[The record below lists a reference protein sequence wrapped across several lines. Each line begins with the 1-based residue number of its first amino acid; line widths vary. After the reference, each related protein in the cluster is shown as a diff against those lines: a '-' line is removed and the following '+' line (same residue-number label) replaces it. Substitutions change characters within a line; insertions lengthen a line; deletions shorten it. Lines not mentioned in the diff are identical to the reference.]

1 MKKYVKV
8 FLKIQ
13 IFYYTLIFTINI
25 MANQETILLYRSEKL
40 LILHWKMIAPL
51 SNKFDFLLNN
61 QVLAK
66 PFLAVQMENVLDMMI
81 IIDARQYKLTARKN
95 ILTLQDKETD
105 TPYISI
111 KQGTITLLPKKLI
124 ATYRPEIQARFFT
137 RLFLHTQQNFKNLG
151 EKWLESVF
159 KRYTYPIKNAYQLSE
174 HLFFICLPWSIT
186 AENTPLSLGYSYLEK
201 NKLSKPEEQQG
212 LYLDGF
218 LYAFLKVPDLT
229 EQYGLLSYS
238 TLANIPIRF
247 KQIAQSSREE
257 ILEQLAKQ
265 TSNVTLLQE
274 FLFDESQAI
283 AVQEQA
289 IIKKERTPVTT
300 LKGKVLGIKK
310 QAIIGWAINEA
321 EVSQAV
327 LLDVYQGDKKITSI
341 IADKDCHSLGLEQN
355 LGQCAFALPLTK
367 EHLQGDNKQLTLVYA
382 ETQEPVSG
390 SPIKLG
396 DGRFDFSLS
405 IENATTVKVV
415 FQQRTLSNAAFTLRL
430 LLDNTVLSETQGRGG
445 QAFELIEHLPAHA
458 FDSHRHLLQLTI
470 SDAQNKLLYTCLRK
484 VQHHYQGGLEQVGY
498 RMIRG
503 WLINTDFPEY
513 KATLEV
519 NINDECIGTVVC
531 HLERTEIQ
539 QKLNLPTA
547 KLGFEFQLPER
558 YLLEPYL
565 TIALYYKDSTMP
577 VFPQQAIVTAK
588 DTMIRSLIN
597 AAHYL
602 KSETDKTGTANT
614 NDWARLQIIEPAIK
628 ALRAQ
633 AGIPSTI
640 QLGLTQKVT
649 QALLDKPQSPIID
662 IIIPVYQGY
671 DETLQCI
678 HSVLQ
683 AKNKTSMQL
692 HVINDCSPDGRLK
705 YTLQSMAKEQVFN
718 LIENDENLGFVAT
731 VNKGMRLNTNR
742 DVVLLNA
749 DTVVTDNWLDH
760 LLRASQ
766 KNQSIATV
774 TPFSNNATICSFP
787 DFNQD
792 NKLPENISLQALNAL
807 FQQNNPEK
815 MIEIPTAVGFCM
827 FIKRTALLDVGYFD
841 EQTWNKGYG
850 EENDF
855 CLRASSLGWRH
866 VLACDVF
873 VQHHGAVSFAASKTA
888 HIERNLAVLN
898 KMYPDYP
905 VSIRRFIQQDPIAS
919 ARNTVIKTL
928 LQQQADDFFL
938 FIMHDLGGGT
948 KAHGDH
954 LAQLLEAQGTAVLEL
969 SVLKSGK
976 WCLRS
981 AESNYAMIYEASDE
995 AQLLTDLKALNIQ
1008 RIHFHQTLGFP
1019 NSIWQLPETLGV
1031 AYDVTTHDFMP
1042 ICPRI
1047 NLIDETGKY
1056 CQQSQFY
1063 TDKCQRCIQL
1073 NGVPS
1078 VEIEPHLKAFS
1089 GSVQQWRNY
1098 YQQQLVGAENIF
1110 CPSQSTAKLYQQH
1123 FDLTSIRVQAHPEK
1137 SFTFSSP
1144 STLKKQETLSIAVI
1158 GAIGD
1163 HKGYQTLLACAKNAL
1178 KEGLALHFVII
1189 GYTKDDAELNKLDNV
1204 SITGAYSDDTQLNQL
1219 IQQYKCKIALFLS
1232 VWPETYCYTLT
1243 EALRNNL
1250 YPVALNYGAI
1260 AERLSALRYGDI
1272 MVEQLQPEAINTA
1285 LLTTG
1290 KSFTNPIKTMKYK
1303 GTQYKKLLQDYYHL

>member
-1 MKKYVKV
+1 
-8 FLKIQ
+8 
-13 IFYYTLIFTINI
+13 
-25 MANQETILLYRSEKL
+25 MANQETITLYRSEQL
-40 LILHWKMIAPL
+40 LIVHWKMSTPL
-51 SNKFDFLLNN
+51 TNKFDFLLNN

-66 PFLAVQMENVLDMMI
+66 PFLAVQMDNALDMMI
-81 IIDARQYKLTARKN
+81 IIDARQYKLTTRKN
-95 ILTLQDKETD
+95 LFTLQEKETN
-105 TPYISI
+105 TPYLSV

-124 ATYRPEIQARFFT
+124 AAYRPEIQARFFT
-137 RLFLHTQQNFKNLG
+137 RLFLHTQQNFKDLG
-151 EKWLESVF
+151 KKWLESAF
-159 KRYTYPIKNAYQLSE
+159 KRYAYPIKKAYQLSE
-174 HLFFICLPWSIT
+174 GLFFMGLPWSIT
-186 AENTPLSLGYSYLEK
+186 ADNTKLSLGYSCLKK

-218 LYAFLKVPDLT
+218 LYAFLKVSDLT

-238 TLANIPIRF
+238 ALANIPIRF

-265 TSNVTLLQE
+265 TSNITLLQA
-274 FLFDESQAI
+274 FLFDAPQAI
-283 AVQEQA
+283 AEQEPI
-289 IIKKERTPVTT
+289 IIKKKQTPATT

-310 QAIIGWAINEA
+310 QHIIGWAINEA
-321 EVSQAV
+321 KVNQAV

-341 IADKDCHSLGLEQN
+341 VADKDCQRLGLEQS
-355 LGQCAFALPLTK
+355 LGQCAFAFPLTK
-367 EHLQGDNKQLTLVYA
+367 EYLQGDNKQLTIVYA

-405 IENATTVKVV
+405 IENGTTVKVV

-430 LLDNTVLSETQGRGG
+430 LLDNTVLSEIQESGG

-458 FDSHRHLLQLTI
+458 FDSHCHLLQLTI

-484 VQHHYQGGLEQVGY
+484 VQHHYQGGLEQVSY
-498 RMIRG
+498 HKIRG

-513 KATLEV
+513 NATLEV
-519 NINDECIGTVVC
+519 NINDECVGTVVC
-531 HLERTEIQ
+531 HLERPEIQ

-565 TIALYYKDSTMP
+565 TIALYYKGSTTP
-577 VFPQQAIVTAK
+577 VFPQQTIVTAK
-588 DTMIRSLIN
+588 DTMIRSLMN
-597 AAHYL
+597 AAYYL
-602 KSETDKTGTANT
+602 KSEAEATGTTNA

-633 AGIPSTI
+633 AGLPSTI

-649 QALLDKPQSPIID
+649 QFLLDKPQSPIID

-683 AKNKTSMQL
+683 AKNKTPMQL

-705 YTLQSMAKEQVFN
+705 YTLQSMAKEQAFN
-718 LIENDENLGFVAT
+718 LIENNENLGFVAT

-749 DTVVTDNWLDH
+749 DTVVTDNWLDR
-760 LLRASQ
+760 LVLASN
-766 KNQSIATV
+766 KNQAIATV

-792 NKLPENISLQALNAL
+792 NKLPENISLHALNAL
-807 FQQNNPEK
+807 FQQYNSEK
-815 MIEIPTAVGFCM
+815 IIEIPTAVGFCM

-855 CLRASSLGWRH
+855 CLRASGLGWRH

-873 VQHHGAVSFAASKTA
+873 VQHHGSVSFAGEKTA
-888 HIERNLAVLN
+888 HIERNLAILN
-898 KMYPDYP
+898 KIYPDYP
-905 VSIRRFIQQDPIAS
+905 ITIRRFIQQDPIAP
-919 ARNTVIKTL
+919 ARNAVIKSL
-928 LQQQADDFFL
+928 LQQQADDYFL

-954 LAQLLEAQGTAVLEL
+954 LAQLLEEQGTAVLEL

-981 AESNYAMIYEASDE
+981 ATSNYVMIYEASDE
-995 AQLLTDLKALNIQ
+995 AQLITDLTAFNIQ
-1008 RIHFHQTLGFP
+1008 RVHFHQTLGFP
-1019 NSIWQLPETLGV
+1019 NSIWQLPEALGV
-1031 AYDVTTHDFMP
+1031 AYDITAHDFMP

-1047 NLIDETGKY
+1047 NLIDETGRY
-1056 CQQSQFY
+1056 CQQSQLD

-1078 VEIEPHLKAFS
+1078 VEIEPHLKSFS

-1098 YQQQLVGAENIF
+1098 YQQQLMGAENIF
-1110 CPSQSTAKLYQQH
+1110 CPSQSTAELYQQH
-1123 FDLTSIRVQAHPEK
+1123 FDLAHIRVQAHPEK
-1137 SFTFSSP
+1137 SFTFSTP
-1144 STLKKQETLSIAVI
+1144 SKLKKQETLSIAVI

-1163 HKGYQTLLACAKNAL
+1163 HKGYQTLLACARNAL
-1178 KEGLALHFVII
+1178 KEGLALHFVIV
-1189 GYTKDDAELNKLDNV
+1189 GYTKDDAELEKLDNV
-1204 SITGAYSDDTQLNQL
+1204 TITGAYSDDTELS
-1219 IQQYKCKIALFLS
+1219 QQIRQHRCKIALFLS

-1243 EALRNNL
+1243 ESLRNNL

-1260 AERLSALRYGDI
+1260 AERLSALKYGDI
-1272 MVEQLQPEAINTA
+1272 MAEQLSPEAINLA
-1285 LLTTG
+1285 LLTAS
-1290 KSFTNPIKTMKYK
+1290 KSFAHPVKKIQYK
-1303 GTQYKKLLQDYYHL
+1303 GAQYKKLRQDYYHL